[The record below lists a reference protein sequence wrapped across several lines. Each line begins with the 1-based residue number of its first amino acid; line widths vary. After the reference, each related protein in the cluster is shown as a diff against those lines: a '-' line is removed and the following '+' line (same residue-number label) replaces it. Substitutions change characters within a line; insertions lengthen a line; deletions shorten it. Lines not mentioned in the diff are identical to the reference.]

1 MAIFRTAL
9 VLGKG
14 GFGTELGEMLLDC
27 GGFAH
32 VIYLDD
38 NSPDAAGPL
47 ADYLDPRLRDRCAA
61 AFVGLGDNGLRLAW
75 LQKLTAAGYKTP
87 AFVHPAAE
95 VCPSAAIGPGSLV
108 LPFAFVGAHA
118 VVGTG
123 CIVNVGAIVDHDAL
137 LGNGVHAAPRA
148 TVKAGA
154 AVKHGSKVE
163 SGQIVPSPWEHRAK

>member
-1 MAIFRTAL
+1 MAFFRTAL

-14 GFGTELGEMLLDC
+14 GSGTELGEMLLDC
-27 GGFAH
+27 GGVAH
-32 VIYLDD
+32 VSYLDAT
-38 NSPDAAGPL
+38 S
-47 ADYLDPRLRDRCAA
+47 LDP
-61 AFVGLGDNGLRLAW
+61 
-75 LQKLTAAGYKTP
+75 
-87 AFVHPAAE
+87 
-95 VCPSAAIGPGSLV
+95 
-108 LPFAFVGAHA
+108 
-118 VVGTG
+118 G